1 MMRRGERG
9 GILGKLLGLFL
20 IVILLLGLYLFRR
33 PILRWAGEWWVVEE
47 APFRA
52 EAIVVLGDDNYAADR
67 AARAA
72 ELYRDGWAPV
82 VVASGRWLRPYAS
95 IAELMERDLADRGV
109 PRQAVL
115 AFPSYAAN
123 TYEEAQA
130 IARLARERRWRRL
143 NIVTSNYHTRRTG
156 YIFRRTLGPA
166 FELRIVAAADSA
178 YDPQT
183 WWHHRPGVKAFF
195 HETVGYPLAIWE
207 VNREPAPGQ

>member
-9 GILGKLLGLFL
+9 GILGKLLSLFL

-33 PILRWAGEWWVVEE
+33 PILRWAGEWWIVED

-52 EAIVVLGDDNYAADR
+52 EAIVVLGDDNHAGDR

-72 ELYRDGWAPV
+72 ELYREGWAPV

-109 PRQAVL
+109 PREAIL
-115 AFPSYAAN
+115 RFPSPTAS

-130 IARLARERRWRRL
+130 VARLARERRWRRL
-143 NIVTSNYHTRRTG
+143 NIVTSNYHTRRAG
-156 YIFRRTLGPA
+156 YIFRKTLGPA
-166 FELRIVAAADSA
+166 FELRIVGADDSD
-178 YDPQT
+178 YDPRV
-183 WWHHRPGVKAFF
+183 WWHHRSSAKAFF

-207 VNREPAPGQ
+207 VNRVPAAEQ